1 VEVDGDSMKEM
12 ANMEPGAVSMKAA
25 HMDMDAVKT
34 SGQCIT
40 IELYKHVLRYKK

>member
-34 SGQCIT
+34 SGQ
-40 IELYKHVLRYKK
+40 LYKHVLRYKK